1 MKINRR
7 KLRQLILESM
17 HPPQYSVTEIVMDIV
32 RKGGPD
38 HFVSIAHGIPG
49 MKCTDFMHYEH
60 ALRAYI
66 DTEAPH
72 LNDMPNNVWRQ
83 ICDLLREIV

>member
-1 MKINRR
+1 MKLTKR
-7 KLRQLILESM
+7 KLRQIIQESM
-17 HPPQYSVTEIVMDIV
+17 SSPQYSVTEIVMDII

-38 HFVSIAHGIPG
+38 YFVAIAHGRPG
-49 MKCTDFMHYEH
+49 MKCTDFMHYHH

-72 LNDMPNNVWRQ
+72 LNDMPNNVWNQ
-83 ICDLLREIV
+83 ICSLLSQIV